1 MRNGNMG
8 KFLID
13 IDKINTTYI
22 RMNLALA
29 DSMTDASAEE
39 GQMIVMDMQDS
50 SIVGHAS
57 LKIHDGEGGF
67 VFNVHKVKEVDFIGV
82 TMGDTLEYLDTKTIS
97 HIPLRIVMPIVS
109 YLTMLEFGMKPT
121 DEVTWTGGV
130 NSVDELFL
138 QGHYRPLVECPAMIE
153 PIGLGNLNAV
163 LSRLGFLSQGGPDN
177 LDLLEKMRIYPF
189 QMVEWMNQLALGEGL
204 SQVFKPEIDNT
215 NGPRKSIKK
224 LQQLLMQCGTEAMN
238 HAKGE
243 SKTSVSGYSF
253 VSMPDNKLYRD
264 IAFCGNFPADNPK
277 YGFLIWLHKKEE
289 SEESI
294 DQERKELGIHAA
306 KACKTV
312 VDYIMSL

>member
-1 MRNGNMG
+1 MG
-8 KFLID
+8 KFVID
-13 IDKINTTYI
+13 TDKINLAYI

-29 DSMTDASAEE
+29 GSMTDASADE

-67 VFNVHKVKEVDFIGV
+67 VFRTQKVKEVNFIGF
-82 TMGDTLEYLDTKTIS
+82 TAGDTLEYLDTKHIS
-97 HIPLRIVMPIVS
+97 AIPLRIILPVVS
-109 YLTMLEFGMKPT
+109 YLTILEFGIKPT

-130 NSVDELFL
+130 CTVDDLFL
-138 QGHYRPLVECPAMIE
+138 QGHYRPLVECPAMVE
-153 PIGLGNLNAV
+153 SIGLGSLNAV
-163 LSRLGFLSQGGPDN
+163 LSRLGFLPQDGPDN
-177 LDLLEKMRIYPF
+177 LELLEKMRIYPF
-189 QMVEWMNQLALGEGL
+189 QMVEWLNQLALGEGL
-204 SQVFKPEIDNT
+204 SQVFKPEMDNP

-224 LQQLLMQCGTEAMN
+224 IQELLKQCGVEAMIQ
-238 HAKGE
+238 AKGE
-243 SKTSVSGYSF
+243 SNTSASGYSF

-277 YGFLIWLHKKEE
+277 YGILVWLHKKEE

-294 DQERKELGIHAA
+294 DKERTELGIHAA

-312 VDYIMSL
+312 IDYLMSLC

>member
-1 MRNGNMG
+1 MG

-13 IDKINTTYI
+13 IDKINTSYI

-29 DSMTDASAEE
+29 GSITDASADE
-39 GQMIVMDMQDS
+39 GQMIVMDIQDS

-67 VFNVHKVKEVDFIGV
+67 VFRTQKVKEVNFIGI
-82 TMGDTLEYLDTKTIS
+82 TAGDTIEYLDSKHIS
-97 HIPLRIVMPIVS
+97 AIPLRVIMPVVS
-109 YLTMLEFGMKPT
+109 YLTLLEFGLKPT

-130 NSVDELFL
+130 NSIDELFL
-138 QGHYRPLVECPAMIE
+138 QGHYRPLVECPTMIE
-153 PIGLGNLNAV
+153 SIGLGNLNAV

-189 QMVEWMNQLALGEGL
+189 QIVDWMNQLALGEGL
-204 SQVFKPEIDNT
+204 SQVFKPEMDNP
-215 NGPRKSIKK
+215 NGPRKSIQKI
-224 LQQLLMQCGTEAMN
+224 QELLKQCGVEAMN
-238 HAKGE
+238 QAKGE
-243 SKTSVSGYSF
+243 SKTSVSGFSF

-277 YGFLIWLHKKEE
+277 YGILVLLHKKEE
-289 SEESI
+289 SKDLL

-306 KACKTV
+306 KACKAV
-312 VDYIMSL
+312 VDYVLTL

>member
-1 MRNGNMG
+1 MG

-13 IDKINTTYI
+13 IDKINTSYI

-29 DSMTDASAEE
+29 GSITDASADE
-39 GQMIVMDMQDS
+39 GQMIVMDIQDS

-57 LKIHDGEGGF
+57 LKTHDGEGGF
-67 VFNVHKVKEVDFIGV
+67 VFRAQKVKEVNFIGV
-82 TMGDTLEYLDTKTIS
+82 TAGDTIEYLDSKHIS
-97 HIPLRIVMPIVS
+97 AIPLRVIMPVVS
-109 YLTMLEFGMKPT
+109 YLTLLEFGLKPT

-130 NSVDELFL
+130 NSIDELFL

-153 PIGLGNLNAV
+153 SIGIGNLNAV

-177 LDLLEKMRIYPF
+177 LDLLEKMRVYPF
-189 QMVEWMNQLALGEGL
+189 QIVDWMNQLALGEGL
-204 SQVFKPEIDNT
+204 SQVFKPEMDNP
-215 NGPRKSIKK
+215 NGPRKSIQKI
-224 LQQLLMQCGTEAMN
+224 QELLKQCGVEAMN
-238 HAKGE
+238 QAKGE
-243 SKTSVSGYSF
+243 SKTSVSGFSF

-277 YGFLIWLHKKEE
+277 YGILVLLHKKEE
-289 SEESI
+289 SKDLL

-312 VDYIMSL
+312 VDYVLSL

>member
-1 MRNGNMG
+1 MG
-8 KFLID
+8 QFLVD
-13 IDKINTTYI
+13 TEKINTVYI

-29 DSMTDASAEE
+29 GSMTDASADE

-57 LKIHDGEGGF
+57 LKIHDGEGEF
-67 VFNVHKVKEVDFIGV
+67 VFRTQKVKEVNFIGF
-82 TMGDTLEYLDTKTIS
+82 TMGDTLEYLDTKQIS
-97 HIPLRIVMPIVS
+97 AIPLRIIMPIVS

-163 LSRLGFLSQGGPDN
+163 LSRLGFLPQDGPDN
-177 LDLLEKMRIYPF
+177 LELLEEMRIYPF
-189 QMVEWMNQLALGEGL
+189 QMVEWIYQLALGEGL
-204 SQVFKPEIDNT
+204 SQVFKPEMDNP
-215 NGPRKSIKK
+215 NGSRKSVKK
-224 LQQLLMQCGTEAMN
+224 IQELLKRCGVEAMN
-238 HAKGE
+238 QAKGK
-243 SKTSVSGYSF
+243 SNTSVSGFSF

-277 YGFLIWLHKKEE
+277 YGILVWLHKKEE
-289 SEESI
+289 FEELQ
-294 DQERKELGIHAA
+294 DNERKELGVHAA
-306 KACKTV
+306 EACKTV
-312 VDYIMSL
+312 VDYILSL